1 MSLFVFN
8 LIQSCILGGP
18 GRQMDIDPESA
29 PEERAM
35 STAATSFTSAAV
47 DAAYTANNTDFQ
59 VSRSRA
65 VSEAFLA
72 RKAAGSIN
80 TNTVAGS
87 LKSARNMDIVDLTDN
102 LDNALKSAT
111 NEMSQTLKLISGS
124 PNTKRAKAA
133 LSIQTL
139 IKSPLEEIKLLKDM
153 NSDGCFDDE
162 LKKAVDNLHD
172 LYNQRDNLKNTV
184 SNLADDM
191 D

>member
-1 MSLFVFN
+1 
-8 LIQSCILGGP
+8 
-18 GRQMDIDPESA
+18 MDIYPESVT
-29 PEERAM
+29 EERAM
-35 STAATSFTSAAV
+35 CAAATSFTSAAV
-47 DAAYTANNTDFQ
+47 DAAYTANNNNFQ
-59 VSRSRA
+59 GSRSRA
-65 VSEAFLA
+65 VTEASLA
-72 RKAAGSIN
+72 RMAAGSIN

-87 LKSARNMDIVDLTDN
+87 LSARNMDIVDLTDN

-124 PNTKRAKAA
+124 PNTKKAKAA

-139 IKSPLEEIKLLKDM
+139 IKSALEEIKLLNDM

-172 LYNQRDNLKNTV
+172 LYNQRDNLKYAVT
-184 SNLADDM
+184 NLADDM